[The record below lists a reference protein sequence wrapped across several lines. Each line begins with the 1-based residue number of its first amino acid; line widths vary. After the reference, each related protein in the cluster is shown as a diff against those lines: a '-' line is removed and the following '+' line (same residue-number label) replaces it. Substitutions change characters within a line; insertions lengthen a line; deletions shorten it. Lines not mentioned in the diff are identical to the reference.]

1 MRTAKGL
8 CPAFLFSP
16 LSGVAVC
23 PFFSVLGLRDGP
35 LPESPPFTEA
45 LRGDKQ
51 HKEGERK
58 KRCRNRRENTNLLC
72 GCILKRLPRLR
83 SSTGTTTAVVGR
95 SSLEKAILF
104 YAGYL
109 AADNCRDYIPNVIV
123 STVKGSLDS
132 LENRMANLLFKM
144 AVELS
149 MMLHVTAAANAID
162 ETSLTRLRGLCVEE
176 VKRLL
181 GAIRMEDAVR
191 FQKGGASV

>member
-1 MRTAKGL
+1 MPKPKGKHKFALWLHPETLAK
-8 CPAFLFSP
+8 
-16 LSGVAVC
+16 VEKQY
-23 PFFSVLGLRDGP
+23 RD
-35 LPESPPFTEA
+35 
-45 LRGDKQ
+45 DD
-51 HKEGERK
+51 
-58 KRCRNRRENTNLLC
+58 CRS
-72 GCILKRLPRLR
+72 R
-83 SSTGTTTAVVGR
+83 SEFI
-95 SSLEKAILF
+95 EKAILF

-176 VKRLL
+176 VALAWRDPYGGRGAVPKRRSV
-181 GAIRMEDAVR
+181 GIGNDKSVR
-191 FQKGGASV
+191 FNNRRRMTADGFQKKAR